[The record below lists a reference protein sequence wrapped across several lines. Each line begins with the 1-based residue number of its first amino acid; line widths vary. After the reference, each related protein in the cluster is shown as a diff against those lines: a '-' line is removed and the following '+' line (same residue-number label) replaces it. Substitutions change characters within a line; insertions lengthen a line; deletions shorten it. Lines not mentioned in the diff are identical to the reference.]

1 MDTTI
6 AKTTHAA
13 ETLAASLMIHEVIK
27 DVETAGS
34 FEEHTQKSEMLAIII
49 MSTFQPAEA

>member
-6 AKTTHAA
+6 AKTAHVA
-13 ETLAASLMIHEVIK
+13 ETLAASLLIHEVIK

-34 FEEHTQKSEMLAIII
+34 FEEHTQKSEMLAVII